1 MTSARFLSAFQK
13 RLRSLT
19 SPTHPLS
26 DEVWLM
32 IVEDTPTGAV
42 LSSDYAQA
50 RVNEKAFRRLDKI
63 HAAMLRSDAALCG
76 LEDGWS

>member
-1 MTSARFLSAFQK
+1 MSGRILTAIQK
-13 RLRSLT
+13 KFRNVT
-19 SPTHPLS
+19 SPNRPLS

-42 LSSDYAQA
+42 LSSDYAEA
-50 RVNEKAFRRLDKI
+50 RVNEKAFRRLDKMR
-63 HAAMLRSDAALCG
+63 AAMLRSDAALCG